1 MTIPSS
7 FTTGCK
13 DLNSPLLKSINVSF
27 MLSFTQTS
35 SAWLSS
41 STVYG
46 LWMWNDLVVMHFTRR
61 ATSLT
66 KKSNPL
72 YRFLNLSVL
81 MNGELTRAAA
91 AATTFAPMTSSEGI
105 STVDVSCDTGQS
117 LKSLFNQGGAHYHS
131 LPKSASAG
139 VASILVP
146 KSAML
151 SADFTW

>member
-7 FTTGCK
+7 FILGCK
-13 DLNSPLLKSINVSF
+13 DRNSPLLKSINVNF

-46 LWMWNDLVVMHFTRR
+46 LWMWNDLAVMHFTRR

-72 YRFLNLSVL
+72 YRFLNLSVS
-81 MNGELTRAAA
+81 MNGELTKAAA
-91 AATTFAPMTSSEGI
+91 AATRFERPGSGCAASKQSHCATQ
-105 STVDVSCDTGQS
+105 GQS
-117 LKSLFNQGGAHYHS
+117 STQPGFLQGGRRSGSGDYS
-131 LPKSASAG
+131 LTCMWNCG
-139 VASILVP
+139 YL
-146 KSAML
+146 L
-151 SADFTW
+151 SDLTS